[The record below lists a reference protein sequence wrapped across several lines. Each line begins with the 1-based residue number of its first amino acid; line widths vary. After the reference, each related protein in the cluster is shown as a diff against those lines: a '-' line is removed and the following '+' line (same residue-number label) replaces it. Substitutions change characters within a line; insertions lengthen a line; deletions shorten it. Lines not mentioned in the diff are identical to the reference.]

1 MPSLAPIP
9 TTSSS
14 KLPPDTSPSN
24 MQSFVEYPRAR
35 PRSRVLLLS
44 RSHVRVRKR
53 LFQPVS
59 SLKGSLHGPARQ
71 QSAGEG
77 GSPEYWEN
85 RAHDGELSQ
94 TPLLKPTV
102 SDVSEASGYIRE
114 PSESSFDLDAF
125 PLLPVNRK
133 VLGVPSHDDRL
144 QSSQTD
150 GALKENR
157 AGQFV
162 PQSGQSISQVT
173 QSRPGVYP
181 HHQVTEVVDGSSQ
194 NDVQSQSQ
202 KRRSIDPVL
211 VDAIAKTVVEQL
223 RLYSAAGTQAGSA
236 RSTPSSSSICKDSSR
251 TPSQRQALDRF
262 VKELQRYADNVNAA
276 GRLPLSTP
284 TRSKSPA
291 TLHTVS
297 ALLPY
302 RQEFR
307 SAGLAVT
314 SRDQA
319 QRDLRAAIQ
328 GSGRRE
334 YRKTIQPP
342 TFPDVGGMDGKQETA
357 SLPSTEVDFV
367 DPETVDVWRRA
378 LIERLPSRRQA
389 AVIETDGSS
398 AAGCLPCRSSKQPLR
413 GKDKPKASAE
423 TTKRNQEAQ
432 DFADSGQSKVQ
443 ATMPQPRKM
452 QGLRPK
458 GYTLPQT
465 DHHPATTHNHQV
477 QGKVVTRNDLRTTK
491 NKQLYPKPSIG
502 LDPVLGRTQDSY
514 AGPVEGEARDIP
526 RAPKSDS
533 SESSPPSSPPP
544 QHPIRLDSQMFRQR
558 PYQSLPL
565 NQTRVSPT
573 EEHLAYSPPRAPS
586 VPQTKRSPKRR
597 LRHTKAVPKEK
608 SAMQQEIA
616 DHDHGPW
623 RYPAHNPKPRSRVGA
638 LPRRRPRIPSRK
650 SSLRQIRPVSNASI
664 LDFDVLKGLCIAT
677 TAACDKA
684 TDDFLHEKTGVHIRR
699 FLAELIQY
707 ESLTQRQPGDSAE
720 EYRRRSRSQMR
731 QLKYQVRKSREL
743 GQAKTYQH

>member
-9 TTSSS
+9 TASSS
-14 KLPPDTSPSN
+14 RLPVNTSQSN
-24 MQSFVEYPRAR
+24 IQSFVEYPRAR

-44 RSHVRVRKR
+44 RSQSRVRKR
-53 LFQPVS
+53 FLQPVS
-59 SLKGSLHGPARQ
+59 SFKQSLQGSTNQ
-71 QSAGEG
+71 KSAGEG

-85 RAHDGELSQ
+85 RAHDEELSQ
-94 TPLLKPTV
+94 TPLLKPSV

-114 PSESSFDLDAF
+114 PSESSFDLDPC
-125 PLLPVNRK
+125 PLPPVNRN
-133 VLGVPSHDDRL
+133 VLAVPSHDDRL

-157 AGQFV
+157 TIRSMAK
-162 PQSGQSISQVT
+162 SGQSISQAS
-173 QSRPGVYP
+173 QSRPGLYP
-181 HHQVTEVVDGSSQ
+181 HYRVAEVAEGSSQ

-211 VDAIAKTVVEQL
+211 VDTIAKTVVEQL

-302 RQEFR
+302 RQEFK

-314 SRDQA
+314 SGDQA
-319 QRDLRAAIQ
+319 QLDPRAVMQ
-328 GSGRRE
+328 GPSRHE
-334 YRKTIQPP
+334 YRKNIRPP

-367 DPETVDVWRRA
+367 DPDTVDVWRRA
-378 LIERLPSRRQA
+378 LIERLPSRRHA
-389 AVIETDGSS
+389 VVIESDVSS
-398 AAGCLPCRSSKQPLR
+398 AAGCLPCRSSKQTLR
-413 GKDKPKASAE
+413 GKDKSKASVE
-423 TTKRNQEAQ
+423 TTWRNQEPQ
-432 DFADSGQSKVQ
+432 DLANTGRSKVQ
-443 ATMPQPRKM
+443 ATRPQSRKM

-465 DHHPATTHNHQV
+465 DYYPAATHDHQV
-477 QGKVVTRNDLRTTK
+477 HGKVVTRNDLRTTR
-491 NKQLYPKPSIG
+491 NEQLYPKPSTG
-502 LDPVLGRTQDSY
+502 LDPVFSRTQDRS
-514 AGPVEGEARDIP
+514 VEPIQPEPQNMP

-533 SESSPPSSPPP
+533 SESSPPSSPSP
-544 QHPIRLDSQMFRQR
+544 QHSIRPNPQTFTKR

-565 NQTRVSPT
+565 NRARVYPA
-573 EEHLAYSPPRAPS
+573 EEHLVYSAPRTPS
-586 VPQTKRSPKRR
+586 VPPTKSRPKRHP
-597 LRHTKAVPKEK
+597 RHTQTVPQENYM
-608 SAMQQEIA
+608 MQQEIA
-616 DHDHGPW
+616 ENDHGPW

-638 LPRRRPRIPSRK
+638 LPCRRPRIPSRK
-650 SSLRQIRPVSNASI
+650 SSLRRVRRISNASV

-707 ESLTQRQPGDSAE
+707 DSLTQRQAGDSAE
-720 EYRRRSRSQMR
+720 EYRRKSRSQMR

-743 GQAKTYQH
+743 GQANTYQL

>member
-14 KLPPDTSPSN
+14 RLPADTSPSHI
-24 MQSFVEYPRAR
+24 QSFVEYPRAR

-44 RSHVRVRKR
+44 RSQSRVRKR

-59 SLKGSLHGPARQ
+59 SLKQSLQGAACQ
-71 QSAGEG
+71 QSTGEG

-85 RAHDGELSQ
+85 RAHDEELSQ

-114 PSESSFDLDAF
+114 PSESSFDLDTF
-125 PLLPVNRK
+125 PLPPVSRN
-133 VLGVPSHDDRL
+133 VAAVPRHDDRL

-157 AGQFV
+157 TGRSI
-162 PQSGQSISQVT
+162 PKSGQSISQA
-173 QSRPGVYP
+173 SKPRPGPYP
-181 HHQVTEVVDGSSQ
+181 HHRVTEVVDGSSQ
-194 NDVQSQSQ
+194 NDIQSQSQ

-223 RLYSAAGTQAGSA
+223 RLYPAAGTQAGSA
-236 RSTPSSSSICKDSSR
+236 GSTPSSSDICKDSSR

-262 VKELQRYADNVNAA
+262 VKELQRYADNVNAV

-319 QRDLRAAIQ
+319 QRDPRAFIQ

-334 YRKTIQPP
+334 YRKNIPPP
-342 TFPDVGGMDGKQETA
+342 TFPDVTGMDGKQETA

-367 DPETVDVWRRA
+367 DPDTVDVWRRA
-378 LIERLPSRRQA
+378 LIERVPSRRHA
-389 AVIETDGSS
+389 VVIETDGSS

-413 GKDKPKASAE
+413 GKDKPKASVE
-423 TTKRNQEAQ
+423 TTGRNQEAQ
-432 DFADSGQSKVQ
+432 DLADAGQSEVQ
-443 ATMPQPRKM
+443 TMMPQSRKM

-458 GYTLPQT
+458 GYTLPRT
-465 DHHPATTHNHQV
+465 DHHPAATHDHQV
-477 QGKVVTRNDLRTTK
+477 QGKVTRNDLRTIRDE
-491 NKQLYPKPSIG
+491 QLYPKPSIG
-502 LDPVLGRTQDSY
+502 LNPVFSRMQDKN
-514 AGPVEGEARDIP
+514 ARPVQPGPRDIP

-533 SESSPPSSPPP
+533 SESLPLSNPPP
-544 QHPIRLDSQMFRQR
+544 QHSIRPDSHQFTQR

-565 NQTRVSPT
+565 NQARVFPT
-573 EEHLAYSPPRAPS
+573 EEHLVYSSPRATS
-586 VPQTKRSPKRR
+586 VPQAKSRPKRR
-597 LRHTKAVPKEK
+597 YRHTKAGPKDK
-608 SAMQQEIA
+608 ITMQQEIA
-616 DHDHGPW
+616 EHDHGPW
-623 RYPAHNPKPRSRVGA
+623 PYPAHHPKPRSRIGA

-650 SSLRQIRPVSNASI
+650 SSLHRIRPVSNASI
-664 LDFDVLKGLCIAT
+664 LDFDVLRGLCIAT
-677 TAACDKA
+677 TAACDRA

-720 EYRRRSRSQMR
+720 EYRRRSRSQLR
-731 QLKYQVRKSREL
+731 QLKYRVRKSREL
-743 GQAKTYQH
+743 GQAKTYQL